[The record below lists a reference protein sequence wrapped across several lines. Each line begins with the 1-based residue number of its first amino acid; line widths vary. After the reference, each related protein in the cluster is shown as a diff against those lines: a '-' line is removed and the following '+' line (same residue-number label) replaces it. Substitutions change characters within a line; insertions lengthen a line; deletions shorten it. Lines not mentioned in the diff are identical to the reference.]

1 MPRKALS
8 LLIKALARLP
18 DDARYE
24 LRVLGE
30 GSERRRC
37 EQLARDLGV
46 DPHCTWLGWVSYEQA
61 ISQYDWAD
69 VFAFTSLRDTTGTV
83 VLEALG
89 AGLPVMCLDHQGV
102 GDIVDN
108 SCGIKV
114 PVSKPPEVIAGLC
127 AAIVK
132 ARTRPGPMSKAW

>member
-89 AGLPVMCLDHQGV
+89 AGLPVMCLDHQGSATFWTTHV
-102 GDIVDN
+102 G
-108 SCGIKV
+108 SRF
-114 PVSKPPEVIAGLC
+114 P
-127 AAIVK
+127 
-132 ARTRPGPMSKAW
+132 